1 MSANYINSKLECPV
15 CSIFKARNYL
25 MCHLQKQHSN
35 IWGKPEWDAS
45 RYALKFQKIK
55 EVDRVSRNNALHS
68 QKDQEQ
74 ELVHS

>member
-1 MSANYINSKLECPV
+1 MSTTKYINSKLECPV

-35 IWGKPEWDAS
+35 IWGKPEWISS

-55 EVDRVSRNNALHS
+55 DADRANRDALHS
-68 QKDQEQ
+68 QKDQGE
-74 ELVHS
+74 ELVHG